1 MAKQQGLTSRRSS
14 ATRRLATNAR
24 WQASPSALLRVYPG
38 TCLASLSHA
47 ATPGWKGTR
56 LEAETYMAERG
67 ALLGNLQERLFAA
80 AKVGADFRRVLVV
93 VQGVD
98 TAGKG
103 GIARHVLG
111 MIDPQGVQLHAFGVP
126 DAEERRHHYLWR
138 VEKALPAAGMIGLFD
153 RSHYEDVLVAR
164 VEHLVPESVW
174 AARYAEINR
183 FEEELVAAG
192 YVIIKVLLAISF
204 EEQGARLL
212 ERLERPDK
220 RWKYSPSDAN
230 AREKW
235 NDYQTAYQ
243 AVLDQTSTS
252 WAPWYLVPADNKW
265 YARLAVTELIIEA
278 MSRMDLGWP
287 QATWQLEAQRHRLLT
302 TIPADQ
308 ATALQ
313 RRVAAKVRSAER
325 AGDRVDAELSA
336 LRANRADQD
345 TRPARPRHTKSAAA
359 SPNVAAGREP
369 EIGKKGKAKAERS
382 HLEQHNTVGSKRHD
396 AVTPKEE
403 RTAGAKQASK
413 KSTSK
418 HKKSTSKHKKK
429 LSKPSQSK
437 KGNREVKGA
446 AKKARKAKEKK

>member
-1 MAKQQGLTSRRSS
+1 MAKKQRVAPRRRATTRTASPS
-14 ATRRLATNAR
+14 AQ
-24 WQASPSALLRVYPG
+24 WQASPSALLRVHSG
-38 TCLASLSHA
+38 TSLAALNHA
-47 ATPGWKGTR
+47 ATPGWTGTR

-67 ALLGNLQERLFAA
+67 VLLGNLQERLFAA
-80 AKVGADFRRVLVV
+80 TKASADSRRVLVV

-138 VEKALPAAGMIGLFD
+138 VQKALPAAGMIGLFD

-220 RWKYSPSDAN
+220 RWKYSPSDAD

-278 MSRMDLGWP
+278 MAKMDLGWP
-287 QATWQLEAQRHRLLT
+287 QATWQLEAQRRRLLT
-302 TIPADQ
+302 TIPADH
-308 ATALQ
+308 AAALQ
-313 RRVAAKVRSAER
+313 RRIAAKVRSAER
-325 AGDRVDAELSA
+325 AADRVDARLSA

-345 TRPARPRHTKSAAA
+345 ARPTRPRHTKETTASLSAR
-359 SPNVAAGREP
+359 NP
-369 EIGKKGKAKAERS
+369 ETGKKGRAEPG
-382 HLEQHNTVGSKRHD
+382 HVEQHDAVGLEQHD
-396 AVTPKEE
+396 AVAPKEQK
-403 RTAGAKQASK
+403 TAGAKQASK
-413 KSTSK
+413 Q
-418 HKKSTSKHKKK
+418 STSKHKKK
-429 LSKPSQSK
+429 LSKSSQSK
-437 KGNREVKGA
+437 KGDQKMKGA
-446 AKKARKAKEKK
+446 AKKAGKAKKKK